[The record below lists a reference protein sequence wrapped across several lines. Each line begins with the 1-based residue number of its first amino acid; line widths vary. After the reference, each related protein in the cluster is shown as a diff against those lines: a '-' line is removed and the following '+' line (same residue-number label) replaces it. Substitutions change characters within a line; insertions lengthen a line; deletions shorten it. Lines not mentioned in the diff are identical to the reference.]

1 MNQRNL
7 MKNLIRTVVALLI
20 LLATLLA
27 VLFVIDMQKPQDGEV
42 QIIPS
47 AQPTPQPTPL
57 VQTANLL
64 MGGDAL
70 LHGAVY
76 TDARDEEG
84 NYDFT
89 EMMSSLQRVTPQY
102 ELKYYNQETILGG
115 TELGLSTYPRFNSPQ
130 EFGDAMV
137 GLGFNLVSLANNHTL
152 DRGEEAVLASLDYW
166 QQQPVMTA
174 GSYRSAQQKEEVQIG
189 EVNGIT
195 YTLLSYTYGTNGI
208 PVPQGKEYLV
218 NVYTEQM
225 LREDI
230 SRAREQV
237 DVLIV
242 AMHWGTEYTFEPT
255 QQQRQMAQLLAELG
269 VDIIIGS
276 HPHVV
281 QPIDWIDDTLVVYS
295 LGNLI
300 SAQDGIEKR
309 VGLLAGVTITK
320 TTLEGESVVT
330 LSDVRADLVFT
341 HYDSGYRNFKLK
353 FFDEIQ
359 ENELD
364 DIWGVY
370 AEYGKIVTS
379 GSAEVDLGG
388 L

>member
-1 MNQRNL
+1 
-7 MKNLIRTVVALLI
+7 
-20 LLATLLA
+20 
-27 VLFVIDMQKPQDGEV
+27 
-42 QIIPS
+42 
-47 AQPTPQPTPL
+47 
-57 VQTANLL
+57 
-64 MGGDAL
+64 
-70 LHGAVY
+70 
-76 TDARDEEG
+76 
-84 NYDFT
+84 
-89 EMMSSLQRVTPQY
+89 
-102 ELKYYNQETILGG
+102 
-115 TELGLSTYPRFNSPQ
+115 
-130 EFGDAMV
+130 
-137 GLGFNLVSLANNHTL
+137 
-152 DRGEEAVLASLDYW
+152 
-166 QQQPVMTA
+166 
-174 GSYRSAQQKEEVQIG
+174 
-189 EVNGIT
+189 
-195 YTLLSYTYGTNGI
+195 
-208 PVPQGKEYLV
+208 
-218 NVYTEQM
+218 M

-255 QQQRQMAQLLAELG
+255 QQQRQTAQLLADLG

>member
-1 MNQRNL
+1 MYYSEDLVEEVRS
-7 MKNLIRTVVALLI
+7 KNDIVD
-20 LLATLLA
+20 
-27 VLFVIDMQKPQDGEV
+27 VIGSYVRLKKKGNSYFGLCPFHNEKS
-42 QIIPS
+42 PS
-47 AQPTPQPTPL
+47 FSVSQGKQMYYCFGCGA
-57 VQTANLL
+57 
-64 MGGDAL
+64 GG
-70 LHGAVY
+70 
-76 TDARDEEG
+76 
-84 NYDFT
+84 NIFT
-89 EMMSSLQRVTPQY
+89 FIMQY
-102 ELKYYNQETILGG
+102 ENYSFVEALQYLAERAG
-115 TELGLSTYPRFNSPQ
+115 
-130 EFGDAMV
+130 
-137 GLGFNLVSLANNHTL
+137 VSL
-152 DRGEEAVLASLDYW
+152 
-166 QQQPVMTA
+166 
-174 GSYRSAQQKEEVQIG
+174 
-189 EVNGIT
+189 
-195 YTLLSYTYGTNGI
+195 
-208 PVPQGKEYLV
+208 PQV
-218 NVYTEQM
+218 
-225 LREDI
+225 
-230 SRAREQV
+230 
-237 DVLIV
+237 
-242 AMHWGTEYTFEPT
+242 EPT
-255 QQQRQMAQLLAELG
+255 QQQRQTAQLLADLG

-364 DIWGVY
+364 DIWDVY